1 MSDNNKFFTDIHEIT
16 DNTIEGWTTLIVTLL
31 IMGGLM
37 LMSIGLI
44 GEYLGR
50 MYLAINKSKL

>member
-1 MSDNNKFFTDIHEIT
+1 
-16 DNTIEGWTTLIVTLL
+16 
-31 IMGGLM
+31 MGGLM

-50 MYLAINKSKL
+50 MYLAINNKPQYSIKEIIK